1 MGITVRV
8 KITGA
13 REMLRAFK
21 RLPKDA
27 NRELRQANKEISRS
41 LATKIRAAAEG
52 APDQG
57 PAVAPS
63 VRAGADRVPNVQAG
77 GPRRAGRQS
86 RRSRGQRPTTA
97 GDLVFGANFGATY
110 LKQFPAHNGGAGSDD
125 YFFFKTVEH
134 NMSAIADQWT
144 EAAETVLR
152 KWAE

>member
-13 REMLRAFK
+13 REMLRAF
-21 RLPKDA
+21 RNLPKDA
-27 NRELRQANKEISRS
+27 SRELRQANKEISRS

-52 APDQG
+52 SPAQG

-97 GDLVFGANFGATY
+97 GDLVFGANFGASF
-110 LKQFPAHNGGAGSDD
+110 LKQFPSHNGGAGSDD

-134 NMSAIADQWT
+134 NMPAIADQWT
-144 EAAETVLR
+144 QAADTVLR